1 MLTGKQRAGLRRL
14 ANTIQPIIQIGK
26 GGLNDNIVSQV
37 DGALEARELVK
48 IAILRTAQLD
58 TREICDELAR
68 RTGAEPVQAI
78 GKRFVLYRE
87 SVENKR
93 IDLDALP

>member
-1 MLTGKQRAGLRRL
+1 MLNGKQRAGLRRL
-14 ANTIQPIIQIGK
+14 ANTTPPIFQIGK
-26 GGLNDNIVSQV
+26 GGISDNLVSQV
-37 DGALEARELVK
+37 DGALETRELVK

-58 TREICDELAR
+58 TRETCDELAR

-87 SVENKR
+87 SAENKR
-93 IDLDALP
+93 INLNNLP

>member
-1 MLTGKQRAGLRRL
+1 
-14 ANTIQPIIQIGK
+14 
-26 GGLNDNIVSQV
+26 
-37 DGALEARELVK
+37 VK